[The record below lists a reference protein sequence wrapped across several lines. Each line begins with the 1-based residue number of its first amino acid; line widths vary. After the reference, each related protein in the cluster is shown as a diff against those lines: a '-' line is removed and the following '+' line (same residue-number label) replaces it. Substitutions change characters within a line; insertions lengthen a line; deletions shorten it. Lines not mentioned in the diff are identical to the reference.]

1 MIEIVNSSVLTKLLA
16 ALFLFICLTTGM
28 IIVFVYVCIYRTDPP
43 QYITGIIYAGLAASI
58 NILGVHMGAVTA
70 SSGQKQLIE
79 AMPAL
84 PPITKIEGTEHAP
97 TI

>member
-1 MIEIVNSSVLTKLLA
+1 MIELVNSSTLTKLLA
-16 ALFLFICLTTGM
+16 ALFLFFCLITGLV
-28 IIVFVYVCIYRTDPP
+28 IVAVYACFYRIDPP

-79 AMPAL
+79 AMPTL

-97 TI
+97 TV